1 MAEMQDIVD
10 EITEVDGSEL
20 EAVSEQIA
28 KEQSAE
34 STGQAPEKKPDDDIP
49 EKYRGKTTKQLVEE
63 LEHANKSMGRY
74 SNELGEVRRL
84 ADELIKSQLHPKPEE
99 KQPEVDFFENP
110 QEAIRRAVETNP
122 RVVQAEQMALQMQRQ
137 QAQQA
142 LMQKHPDAKQLVADG
157 EFQDWVKSS
166 PIRTQLFRAADSYN
180 VEAADEL
187 LSTFKQLKS
196 IKAAQQ
202 QTQVS
207 ETEKESRKQAM
218 QSAAVDTGGSG
229 ESTRKIYRRADLINL
244 RLKNPAKFSAMQD
257 EIDAAYREGRVK

>member
-180 VEAADEL
+180 V
-187 LSTFKQLKS
+187 
-196 IKAAQQ
+196 
-202 QTQVS
+202 
-207 ETEKESRKQAM
+207 
-218 QSAAVDTGGSG
+218 
-229 ESTRKIYRRADLINL
+229 
-244 RLKNPAKFSAMQD
+244 
-257 EIDAAYREGRVK
+257 